1 MAASYCLAQRL
12 KPRAQALRRLA
23 RPPGPEGKG
32 EPLPVSE
39 DSPPSERP
47 DWAEASDE
55 ALLAGVAARD
65 RSAFVEIFGRYA
77 GRLKGFL
84 ILAGES
90 EAGAEELAQ
99 DVMVTLWRRAGR
111 FDPDRAGA
119 ATWIFTIARNRR
131 IDGLRRAGRA
141 AAAGSEP
148 MIDPEPAAS
157 AEAGMAGADRDAR
170 VRAAVAALSEDQR
183 AVVRLAFF
191 SGLSQ
196 SEIAAR
202 LGLPLGTVK
211 SRLRL
216 AFDRLRRELG
226 SDFIE
231 ELRE

>member
-1 MAASYCLAQRL
+1 MDQ
-12 KPRAQALRRLA
+12 
-23 RPPGPEGKG
+23 
-32 EPLPVSE
+32 VS
-39 DSPPSERP
+39 DDTPAGPPSGWP
-47 DWAEASDE
+47 EASDE
-55 ALLAGVAARD
+55 ALLAAVAGRD
-65 RSAFVEIFGRYA
+65 RAAFAELFARYA
-77 GRLKGFL
+77 GRVKGFL
-84 ILAGES
+84 IQS
-90 EAGAEELAQ
+90 GAEEGAAEEIAQ
-99 DVMVTLWRRAGR
+99 EVMVTLWRRAAR
-111 FDPDRAGA
+111 FEPDRAGA

-226 SDFIE
+226 ADFIE